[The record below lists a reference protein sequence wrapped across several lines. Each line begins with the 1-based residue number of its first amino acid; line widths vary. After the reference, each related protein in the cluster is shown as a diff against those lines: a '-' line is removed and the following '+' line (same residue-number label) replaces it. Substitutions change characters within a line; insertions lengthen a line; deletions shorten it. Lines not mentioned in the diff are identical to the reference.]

1 MAEPF
6 QKVEIN
12 SEQGES
18 LLKTM
23 PRSGEGFKM
32 KKNLIPALIIV
43 ALILA
48 GGVTGYFLANQ
59 GMSVG
64 QKITELTGGVALVQ
78 GPQEMGIED
87 ESLFP
92 DTAQGRIKVNESDE
106 ITEGSHKLIRP
117 GGESQT
123 AYLTSSVLDLNQF
136 LGKCVQIWGET
147 FEAQKAGWFM
157 DVGRI
162 KVLDSCPEGV

>member
-12 SEQGES
+12 SEPGES
-18 LLKTM
+18 LLKTI
-23 PRSGEGFKM
+23 PRSGEGLKM
-32 KKNLIPALIIV
+32 KRNLIPALIIV

-59 GMSVG
+59 GVLVG
-64 QKITELTGGVALVQ
+64 QKITEMTGGVSLVQ
-78 GPQEMGIED
+78 GPQEAGITD
-87 ESLFP
+87 ETLFP
-92 DTAQGRIKVNESDE
+92 DTAQGRIKINESDE

-157 DVGRI
+157 DIGRI
-162 KVLDSCPEGV
+162 KVLDSCPEGI